1 MNSKIK
7 NYVDVVFKD
16 VPRSK
21 KAIELKEE
29 IASNLNERFEDY
41 LKEGK
46 SETESYGLAVANMGD
61 IDEMIREV
69 MPNEDFVKEA
79 NTYRRR
85 NARNTAIGVCLYIL
99 GAAALILLS
108 IIGEQIGMDDLGGAL
123 GVIVLLVLAA
133 IATAM
138 IVYSHMSTPK
148 EYKDYED
155 SQEQEL
161 KSMKPKD
168 RKIFE
173 AISSIYWL
181 IVTAVYLLIS
191 FLTHAWGITWIIWVI
206 SGIMHQIIVV
216 IFQLK
221 GTNE

>member
-1 MNSKIK
+1 MNSKIR
-7 NYVDVVFKD
+7 NYVDVIFKD
-16 VPRSK
+16 VPRTK

-61 IDEMIREV
+61 VDEMIREV
-69 MPNEDFVKEA
+69 MPNEDFVIEA
-79 NTYRRR
+79 NSYRKR
-85 NARNTAIGVCLYIL
+85 NAKNTAIGVCLYIL
-99 GAAALILLS
+99 GAAALILFS
-108 IIGEQIGMDDLGGAL
+108 VIGEEVGMEDVGGAV
-123 GVIVLLVLAA
+123 GVITLLIFAA

-138 IVYSHMSTPK
+138 IVYSYMSTPK

-155 SQEQEL
+155 SQEREI
-161 KSMKPKD
+161 KSLKPKD
-168 RKIFE
+168 RKVFE

-181 IVTAVYLLIS
+181 IITAIYLLIS
-191 FLTHAWGITWIIWVI
+191 FVTHAWGITWIIWVI
-206 SGIMHQIIVV
+206 SGIFHQIIVV

>member
-7 NYVDVVFKD
+7 NYVDVIFKD

-41 LKEGK
+41 LREGK

-61 IDEMIREV
+61 VDEMIREV

-79 NTYRRR
+79 SSYRKR

-99 GAAALILLS
+99 GAAALILCAS
-108 IIGEQIGMDDLGGAL
+108 IGEAIGMDDTGGIV
-123 GVIVLLVLAA
+123 GVVVLLILAA
-133 IATAM
+133 IATGM
-138 IVYSHMSTPK
+138 IVYSYMSTPK

-181 IVTAVYLLIS
+181 IVTAIYLLIS
-191 FLTHAWGITWIIWVI
+191 FVTHAWGITWIIWVI
-206 SGIMHQIIVV
+206 SGIFHQIIVV

-221 GTNE
+221 GINE

>member
-1 MNSKIK
+1 M
-7 NYVDVVFKD
+7 DVIFKD

-41 LKEGK
+41 ISQGK

-61 IDEMIREV
+61 VDQMIREV
-69 MPNEDFVKEA
+69 MPNEDFVIEA
-79 NTYRRR
+79 NSYRKR
-85 NARNTAIGVCLYIL
+85 NAKNTAIGVCLYIL
-99 GAAALILLS
+99 GAAALILFS
-108 IIGEQIGMDDLGGAL
+108 SIGEQVGMEDMGGTI
-123 GVIVLLVLAA
+123 GVITLLVLAA

-148 EYKDYED
+148 EYKDYEEC
-155 SQEQEL
+155 QEQEI

-168 RKIFE
+168 RKVFE

-181 IVTAVYLLIS
+181 IITAIYLLIS
-191 FLTHAWGITWIIWVI
+191 FVTHAWGISWIIWVI
-206 SGIMHQIIVV
+206 SGILHQIIVV

-221 GTNE
+221 GINE

>member
-29 IASNLNERFEDY
+29 IISNLNERFEDY

-79 NTYRRR
+79 NTYRKR
-85 NARNTAIGVCLYIL
+85 NAKNTAIGVALYIV
-99 GAAALILLS
+99 GAAALILFAV
-108 IIGEQIGMDDLGGAL
+108 IGEQEGMDELGGTL
-123 GVIVLLVLAA
+123 GVITLLILAA

-138 IVYSHMSTPK
+138 IIYSHMSTPK
-148 EYKDYED
+148 EYKDYEEC
-155 SQEQEL
+155 QEQEI
-161 KSMKPKD
+161 KSMQPKD

-191 FLTHAWGITWIIWVI
+191 FLTRAWGITWIIWVI
-206 SGIMHQIIVV
+206 SGIIHQIIVV

-221 GTNE
+221 GINE

>member
-29 IASNLNERFEDY
+29 IISNLNERFEDY

-79 NTYRRR
+79 NTYRKR
-85 NARNTAIGVCLYIL
+85 NAKNTAIGVALYIV
-99 GAAALILLS
+99 GAAALILFAV
-108 IIGEQIGMDDLGGAL
+108 IGEQVGMDELGGTL
-123 GVIVLLVLAA
+123 GVITLLILAA

-138 IVYSHMSTPK
+138 IIYSHMSTPK
-148 EYKDYED
+148 EYKDYEEC
-155 SQEQEL
+155 QEQEI
-161 KSMKPKD
+161 KSMQPKD
-168 RKIFE
+168 HKIFE

-191 FLTHAWGITWIIWVI
+191 FLTRAWGITWIIWVI
-206 SGIMHQIIVV
+206 SGIIHQIIVV

-221 GTNE
+221 GINE

>member
-29 IASNLNERFEDY
+29 IISNLNERFEDY

-79 NTYRRR
+79 NTYRKR
-85 NARNTAIGVCLYIL
+85 NAKNTAIGVALYIV
-99 GAAALILLS
+99 GAAALILFAV
-108 IIGEQIGMDDLGGAL
+108 IGEQVGMDELGGTL
-123 GVIVLLVLAA
+123 GVITLLILAA

-138 IVYSHMSTPK
+138 IIYSHMSTPK
-148 EYKDYED
+148 EYKDYEEC
-155 SQEQEL
+155 QEQEI
-161 KSMKPKD
+161 KSMQPKD

-191 FLTHAWGITWIIWVI
+191 FLTRAWGITWIIWVI
-206 SGIMHQIIVV
+206 SGIIHQIIVV

-221 GTNE
+221 GINE